1 MNRNHKLLLRRE
13 TKRGNCKLVI
23 LLSRAFVN
31 YLQTAGTVVALL
43 ALLCLV
49 LGNYFASQIITPL
62 GSQVQSTI
70 LTTTSIG
77 STSSVTSAFS
87 CPTHPCS
94 ITEIVSLSMG
104 MSESVGGYVSHV
116 IPAMQEHA
124 TENVKAWLDN
134 LAIVFLLVSVT
145 LQVLGWFKSRRS

>member
-1 MNRNHKLLLRRE
+1 
-13 TKRGNCKLVI
+13 
-23 LLSRAFVN
+23 
-31 YLQTAGTVVALL
+31 
-43 ALLCLV
+43 
-49 LGNYFASQIITPL
+49 
-62 GSQVQSTI
+62 
-70 LTTTSIG
+70 
-77 STSSVTSAFS
+77 
-87 CPTHPCS
+87 
-94 ITEIVSLSMG
+94 MG